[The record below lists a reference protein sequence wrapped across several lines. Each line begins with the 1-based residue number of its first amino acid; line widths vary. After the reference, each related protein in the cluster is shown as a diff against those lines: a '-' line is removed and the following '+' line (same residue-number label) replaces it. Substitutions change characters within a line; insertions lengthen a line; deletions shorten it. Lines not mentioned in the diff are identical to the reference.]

1 MKSAIYGFAA
11 AIAIAAP
18 ALANPDNEAPV
29 VGAQQQQEKKLPAQ
43 IERGRYFAITM
54 SCNDCHSPL
63 WLLKGGKT
71 DEQKTWLTGDNV
83 GWYDPRFGTTYPPN
97 LRLLAAI
104 VTAETFMGACALRK
118 AAPAN
123 AMVPGA
129 AHQRPG
135 SEGHLRLYPPP
146 RRGRR
151 SCTVGVAPRPA
162 PADLVLPAAQLP
174 AAEDGVGT
182 VHRGIGGLLGSC
194 IPCAPAA
201 GCGRDLAEALPRR
214 GERVDITGRELARA
228 GDVAQSIGP
237 NVSAVAPDLIRP
249 PGNRQ
254 QLTEVGPAG
263 RFVLAAIERA
273 TLLVTL
279 KPVG

>member
-104 VTAETFMGACALRK
+104 VTAETFMARARSEKLRPPMPWFLAQRIK
-118 AAPAN
+118 DQDLKDIYAYIRHL
-123 AMVPGA
+123 GA
-129 AHQRPG
+129 AGDPAPSALPPG
-135 SEGHLRLYPPP
+135 PPP
-146 RRGRR
+146 Q
-151 SCTVGVAPRPA
+151 T
-162 PADLVLPAAQLP
+162 LYYQLP
-174 AAEDGVGT
+174 NY
-182 VHRGIGGLLGSC
+182 
-194 IPCAPAA
+194 P
-201 GCGRDLAEALPRR
+201 LPK
-214 GERVDITGRELARA
+214 
-228 GDVAQSIGP
+228 
-237 NVSAVAPDLIRP
+237 
-249 PGNRQ
+249 
-254 QLTEVGPAG
+254 TE
-263 RFVLAAIERA
+263 
-273 TLLVTL
+273 
-279 KPVG
+279 